1 MGELTAKVLKKAQRK
16 ASKESIKISKALELP
31 YYVVKKGY
39 LYLVHPDGSE
49 ERKKKAVFGTRKI
62 GVKKIKINNDK

>member
-16 ASKESIKISKALELP
+16 ASKESIKITKALELP

-39 LYLVHPDGSE
+39 LYLVQPDGRE
-49 ERKKKAVFGTRKI
+49 ERIKKAVFGMRKV
-62 GVKKIKINNDK
+62 GVKKIKIKNDK